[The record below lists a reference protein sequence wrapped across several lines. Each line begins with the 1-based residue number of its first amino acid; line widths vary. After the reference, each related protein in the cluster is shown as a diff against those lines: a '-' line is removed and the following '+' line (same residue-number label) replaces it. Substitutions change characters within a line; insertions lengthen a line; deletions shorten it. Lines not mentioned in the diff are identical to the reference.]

1 MHAQAETRKNNIDLQ
16 IDKIAGK
23 TIEEIGECW

>member
-1 MHAQAETRKNNIDLQ
+1 MHAQAEHRENNIDLQ

-23 TIEEIGECW
+23 TIKEMGECW

>member
-1 MHAQAETRKNNIDLQ
+1 MRKRKIGKTISTLQ